1 MTATREMTTEMA
13 EGQTRHKITRSLSK
27 RAATPLA
34 QAAVTA
40 GTAYLTRKAMQIW
53 QEKLQP
59 KIEEKGGA
67 GAIATDAIENVKSAA
82 EEALPDSMPT
92 SSSSSKSSSSEAE
105 RPHPCGSRSHSR
117 SSPPPAPSS

>member
-1 MTATREMTTEMA
+1 MTTEMA

-40 GTAYLTRKAMQIW
+40 GTAYLTRKAMQLW

-67 GAIATDAIENVKSAA
+67 SALATEAIENVKSVA
-82 EEALPDSMPT
+82 EQAVPDSVT
-92 SSSSSKSSSSEAE
+92 KSSSSSKSSSSEAE
-105 RPHPCGSRSHSR
+105 RRQRKQRRDQRARALDKSR
-117 SSPPPAPSS
+117 SS

>member
-1 MTATREMTTEMA
+1 MTTEMA

-40 GTAYLTRKAMQIW
+40 GTAYLTRKAMQLW

-67 GAIATDAIENVKSAA
+67 GAIATDAIENVKSVA
-82 EEALPDSMPT
+82 EQALPDSMPT

-105 RPHPCGSRSHSR
+105 RRQRKQRREQRARALDKSR
-117 SSPPPAPSS
+117 SS